1 MPAKSKS
8 QQRLFG
14 MALAVRRGEM
24 KRSDGWDEV
33 LDIVDS
39 DMTDKE
45 IEDFAKTKHDKLK
58 EHKVMK
64 DIKQYINEARGSYPG
79 EEMIEVTEAGF
90 YGYIYYD
97 LISGIVSTYSM
108 TGWKDLVNDFGED
121 DAWAKKL
128 EKLKVG
134 QSLEHP
140 SGAIYCRIW

>member
-24 KRSDGWDEV
+24 KRGDVWKEV

-58 EHKVMK
+58 EHKNMK
-64 DIKQYINEARGSYPG
+64 DIKEYINEASSGDSAIDVREKGKYVY
-79 EEMIEVTEAGF
+79 M
-90 YGYIYYD
+90 YYD
-97 LISGIVSTYSM
+97 DTSGIVATYSM
-108 TGWKDLVNDFGED
+108 NSWRDMVDDFGDGFD
-121 DAWAKKL
+121 DFAKAL

-134 QSLEHP
+134 ESY
-140 SGAIYCRIW
+140 SDMDAIYCRIS

>member
-24 KRSDGWDEV
+24 KRGDVWKEV

-45 IEDFAKTKHDKLK
+45 IEDFAKTDHKGLK
-58 EHKVMK
+58 ERFEDMK
-64 DIKQYINEARGSYPG
+64 DIKSYITEGSGRDAIDVREKGKYVY
-79 EEMIEVTEAGF
+79 M
-90 YGYIYYD
+90 YYD
-97 LISGIVSTYSM
+97 DASGLVATYSM
-108 TGWKDLVNDFGED
+108 NSWKDFVEDFGED
-121 DAWAKKL
+121 FEDFAKSL

-134 QSLEHP
+134 QSY
-140 SGAIYCRIW
+140 SDMGAIYCRIG